1 MTAPKQIM
9 IDPLS
14 LCSLWVETIALGKP
28 FGTATGFCVNANGR
42 KLLITNW
49 HVVSGRDA
57 DTGKALSSTA
67 AIPDELAIRH
77 HSSAGLGQWVIESQR
92 LQTPSGANAWHE
104 HPSGNAVDVIALPLE
119 MQNPDIQIYPLDL
132 GLADFDMMV
141 YVAMPVSIIGFPFGL
156 STAGAW
162 PIWKTGHIA
171 SDPDLDYDDRPAFLI
186 DATTRAGMS
195 GSPVVLRSYGGYASS
210 KAHMVIGGGP
220 GTRFLGVYSGRI
232 HNQAEIGRVWRPS
245 SIKEILATVPLVGS

>member
-1 MTAPKQIM
+1 
-9 IDPLS
+9 
-14 LCSLWVETIALGKP
+14 
-28 FGTATGFCVNANGR
+28 
-42 KLLITNW
+42 
-49 HVVSGRDA
+49 
-57 DTGKALSSTA
+57 
-67 AIPDELAIRH
+67 
-77 HSSAGLGQWVIESQR
+77 
-92 LQTPSGANAWHE
+92 
-104 HPSGNAVDVIALPLE
+104 
-119 MQNPDIQIYPLDL
+119 
-132 GLADFDMMV
+132 
-141 YVAMPVSIIGFPFGL
+141 MPVSIIGFPFGL